1 MFDPHRGC
9 HIQNTAAWR
18 DSEIADDQL
27 RKRRHQRSHVISY
40 CAHCSLQT
48 KAKRLEKSGETK
60 QLSLS
65 SIRKLY
71 HISVWKN
78 RSRKTG
84 LPFQMFRFSR
94 PQNCPLQRPGRVPFT
109 LQPDFF
115 RKVLQLVNNPGV
127 LCSFIPLGSLWAKF
141 KWLVEWTRV
150 KIAPSEQRR
159 RKDGNVPYFLN
170 PAFHATY
177 AHSTTLKKN

>member
-9 HIQNTAAWR
+9 YIQNTAAWR

-48 KAKRLEKSGETK
+48 KAKRLEKSGEIK

-94 PQNCPLQRPGRVPFT
+94 PEIVRCNDQVVFHLLSNRTFSGKFCNWYITQVYYVPL
-109 LQPDFF
+109 
-115 RKVLQLVNNPGV
+115 
-127 LCSFIPLGSLWAKF
+127 SL
-141 KWLVEWTRV
+141 
-150 KIAPSEQRR
+150 
-159 RKDGNVPYFLN
+159 
-170 PAFHATY
+170 
-177 AHSTTLKKN
+177 